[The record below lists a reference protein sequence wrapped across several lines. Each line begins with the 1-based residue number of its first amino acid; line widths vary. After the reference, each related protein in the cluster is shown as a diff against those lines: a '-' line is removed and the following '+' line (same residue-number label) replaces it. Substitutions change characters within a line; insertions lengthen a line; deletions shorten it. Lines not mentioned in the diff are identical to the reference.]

1 MATHP
6 ITVTVNRKTHEATVS
21 SRVSL
26 ADFLR
31 DQLGYTGTHL
41 ACEHGVCGSCTVI
54 VDDRAVRSCLI
65 LAAQVDGCTVLTL
78 EGLAESGRLHPIQQA
93 LLDNHG
99 FQCGFCTPGVAM
111 SLYELFQ
118 RNPNPTDNEVQNYLS
133 GCLCRCTGYGGI
145 RRSVAAL
152 RANSTHGEEG
162 NRGQAD

>member
-1 MATHP
+1 MSTHR
-6 ITVTVNRKTHEATVS
+6 ITVTVNRTTHEAAVS
-21 SRVSL
+21 SRISL

-41 ACEHGVCGSCTVI
+41 ACEHGVCGSCTVV
-54 VDDRAVRSCLI
+54 VDGRAVRSCLI
-65 LAAQVDGCTVLTL
+65 LAAQVDGRMVLTL

-93 LLDNHG
+93 LLDHHG

-118 RNPNPTDNEVQNYLS
+118 RNPDPADDEVEGYLS

-152 RANSTHGEEG
+152 RANAAHGEERI
-162 NRGQAD
+162 RGQAD